1 MKRSRVAALASLL
14 VTGAAAI
21 LVAPAFA
28 GDTKVC
34 PISGETVEA
43 GSPTA
48 TFNGKTVD
56 FCCKKCLRKWEAMDD
71 TQRTATLAKFTA
83 APKAAEGEDHHADAG
98 TGDLAPA
105 HNKAC
110 PGCGEAMT
118 MPAAATVS
126 FKGLSIGLCCNG
138 CESKWNA
145 MDEDARFEFLLAHAD
160 MGPVNDT
167 CPIGKEPIDLA
178 TKTTIILGKTVGYC
192 CAGCEEKFA
201 KKSEEDQQAFLAK
214 YDNLE
219 IANTWCP
226 VGKHEVN
233 ADGGTFVF
241 NGKKVQLCCPDC
253 IPGWIKMSN
262 AERQSALDAALAAG
276 KANAEKH

>member
-14 VTGAAAI
+14 VTGAAAL

-28 GDTKVC
+28 GDSKVC
-34 PISGETVEA
+34 PITGEAVEA

-48 TFNGKTVD
+48 NFNGKTVD
-56 FCCKKCLRKWEAMDD
+56 FCCKKCLRKWDAMSHSDK
-71 TQRTATLAKFTA
+71 TATLAKFSPPA
-83 APKAAEGEDHHADAG
+83 EHAEGEDHHAEKPGAA
-98 TGDLAPA
+98 LLPA
-105 HNKAC
+105 NASAC
-110 PGCGEAMT
+110 PGCSEAMT
-118 MPAAATVS
+118 MPAAVTVS
-126 FKGLSIGLCCNG
+126 FKGLSIGLCCAG

-145 MDEDARFEFLLAHAD
+145 MDEDARFEFLLTSGD
-160 MGPVNDT
+160 MGPINDT

-178 TKTTIILGKTVGYC
+178 TKTTRIMGRMVGYC
-192 CAGCEEKFA
+192 CAGCEDKFA
-201 KKSEEDQQAFLAK
+201 NKTEDEQKAFLAK

-219 IANTWCP
+219 VSNTWCP

-241 NGKKVQLCCPDC
+241 NGKKIQLCCPDC
-253 IPGWIKMSN
+253 IPGWIKMTN
-262 AERQSALDAALAAG
+262 AEKQSAYDAAIAAG